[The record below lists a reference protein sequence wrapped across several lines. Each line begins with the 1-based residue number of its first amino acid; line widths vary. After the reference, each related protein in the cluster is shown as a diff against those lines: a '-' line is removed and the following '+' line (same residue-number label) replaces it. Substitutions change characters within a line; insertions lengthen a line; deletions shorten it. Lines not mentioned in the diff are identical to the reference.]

1 MGQYLCANSHT
12 KYILLYTISVVADR
26 AADKEL
32 FRSLYDYENLVPGYT
47 CWIKAE
53 ELDEKTIC
61 RGLGGEFLVVR
72 NPYYRRTA

>member
-1 MGQYLCANSHT
+1 MGQYLCANNHT

-26 AADKEL
+26 AAGKEL
-32 FRSLYDYENLVPGYT
+32 FASLYDYESLVPGCT
-47 CWIKAE
+47 CWINAE
-53 ELDEKTIC
+53 ELDEKTMC